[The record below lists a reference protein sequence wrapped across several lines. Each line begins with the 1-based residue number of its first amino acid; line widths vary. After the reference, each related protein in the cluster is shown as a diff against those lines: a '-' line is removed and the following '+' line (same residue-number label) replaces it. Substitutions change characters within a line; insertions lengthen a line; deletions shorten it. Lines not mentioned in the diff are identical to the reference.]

1 MILIIE
7 WPRIQNG
14 HCYEKYDN
22 VDAENKKAD
31 IMMEENIYMYFY
43 TYTIHLVQ
51 TTRFKDF

>member
-31 IMMEENIYMYFY
+31 IMMEEKIYIYIS
-43 TYTIHLVQ
+43 IHILYI
-51 TTRFKDF
+51 

>member
-31 IMMEENIYMYFY
+31 IMMEENIYIYIFLYIYY
-43 TYTIHLVQ
+43 TFSADY
-51 TTRFKDF
+51 

>member
-14 HCYEKYDN
+14 HCYEKYDK

-31 IMMEENIYMYFY
+31 IMMEENIYIFLYIYY
-43 TYTIHLVQ
+43 TFSADY
-51 TTRFKDF
+51 